1 MLNHIDSLKKIVGN
15 SNALD
20 HEEDIHPFLEDW
32 RGQLKGSTPLI
43 LFPNNTDHVQKIVRY
58 CHENDIKIVS
68 QGGNTSLC
76 GANVPN
82 SSEHKLEI
90 VVNTSKM
97 NRVIEVDSFNQSII
111 VESGC
116 ILQNIQDTAEDHGL
130 LFPLSLSA
138 EGTCQIGGNISTNA
152 GGVNVLKY
160 GMARE
165 QVMGIEAVLPDGSI
179 YSDLKSLRKNNTG
192 YDLKQLFIGAE
203 GTLGII
209 TKVSLRLSSS
219 PNMEITSMVS
229 LQKVEDAIT
238 LLKETKRRFGD
249 NVTAFEFIS
258 QSCLVAINDFLSHIK
273 LPLGFQDSWQVI
285 FEIINHDEDAL
296 SEFLEKQ
303 LQNGLITNA
312 LIAKNEKE
320 RNDFWLV
327 RHSISE
333 AEKLSGR
340 GVHHDIS
347 LPIRR
352 IPEFLEVTIPAME
365 KVAGESM
372 VYTFG
377 HLGDGNLHF
386 TKKQPEDMDGDDFMK
401 FSKEIN
407 AVVHENAE
415 SLGGSFSAEHGIG
428 SKLKDDLVKYSD
440 PIKVDLMR
448 KIKKTMDPKNIMNP
462 DKLIDI

>member
-1 MLNHIDSLKKIVGN
+1 MLNHIDKLKNIVGS

-43 LFPNNTDHVQKIVRY
+43 LFPNDTDDVQKIVQY
-58 CHENDIKIVS
+58 CNENNVKIVS

-82 SSEHKLEI
+82 SSDHKLEI

-97 NRVIEVDSFNQSII
+97 NKVIEVDSFNQSII

-138 EGTCQIGGNISTNA
+138 EGTCQIGGNVSTNA

-165 QVMGIEAVLPDGSI
+165 QVMGIETVLPDGSI

-219 PNMEITSMVS
+219 PNEEITSMVS

-258 QSCLVAINDFLSHIK
+258 QSCLVAINDFLGHIK
-273 LPLGFQDSWQVI
+273 LPLGFHDSWQII
-285 FEIINHDEDAL
+285 FEVINHDEDAL

-303 LQNGLITNA
+303 LQKGLITNG

-365 KVAGESM
+365 KVAGESI

-407 AVVHENAE
+407 AVVHQNAE

-428 SKLKDDLVKYSD
+428 SKLKDDLIMYSD

-448 KIKKTMDPKNIMNP
+448 KIKKTLDPKNIMNP

>member
-43 LFPNNTDHVQKIVRY
+43 LFPDNTDHVQKIVRY

-219 PNMEITSMVS
+219 PNVEITSMVS

>member
-1 MLNHIDSLKKIVGN
+1 
-15 SNALD
+15 
-20 HEEDIHPFLEDW
+20 
-32 RGQLKGSTPLI
+32 
-43 LFPNNTDHVQKIVRY
+43 
-58 CHENDIKIVS
+58 
-68 QGGNTSLC
+68 
-76 GANVPN
+76 
-82 SSEHKLEI
+82 
-90 VVNTSKM
+90 
-97 NRVIEVDSFNQSII
+97 
-111 VESGC
+111 
-116 ILQNIQDTAEDHGL
+116 
-130 LFPLSLSA
+130 LSA

-219 PNMEITSMVS
+219 PNVEITSMVS

-273 LPLGFQDSWQVI
+273 LPLGFKDSWQVI

>member
-1 MLNHIDSLKKIVGN
+1 MLNHIDKLKNIVGS

-43 LFPNNTDHVQKIVRY
+43 LFPNDTDDVQNIVRY
-58 CHENDIKIVS
+58 CHENNIKIVS

-82 SSEHKLEI
+82 SSDHKLEI

-97 NRVIEVDSFNQSII
+97 NKVIEVDSFNQSII

-138 EGTCQIGGNISTNA
+138 EGTCVIGGNVSTNA
-152 GGVNVLKY
+152 GGVNVLEY
-160 GMARE
+160 GMTRE
-165 QVMGIEAVLPDGSI
+165 QIMGIETVLPDGSI

-219 PNMEITSMVS
+219 PNEEITSMVS

-258 QSCLVAINDFLSHIK
+258 QSCLVAINDFLGHIK
-273 LPLGFQDSWQVI
+273 LPLGFHDSWQII
-285 FEIINHDEDAL
+285 FEVINHDEYAL

-303 LQNGLITNA
+303 LQKGLITNG

-365 KVAGESM
+365 KVAGESI

-401 FSKEIN
+401 FSREIN
-407 AVVHENAE
+407 AVVHQNAE

-428 SKLKDDLVKYSD
+428 SKLKDDLIKYSD

-448 KIKKTMDPKNIMNP
+448 KIKKTLDPKNIMNP